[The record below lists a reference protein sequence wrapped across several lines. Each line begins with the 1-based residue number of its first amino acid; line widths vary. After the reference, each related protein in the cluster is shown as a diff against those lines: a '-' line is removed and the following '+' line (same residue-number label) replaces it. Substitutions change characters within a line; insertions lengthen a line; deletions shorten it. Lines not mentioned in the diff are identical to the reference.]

1 MLPFMGP
8 VNSRSFYKDLSAVP
22 AAEGMCALEHH
33 QTVPDDWCVVIVD
46 IVSSTAA
53 IEAGKYKDVNMVS
66 ASAITAV
73 LNAVDRSEIPY
84 IFGGDGATLLVPAAL
99 VFDVAAALYGTRQMA
114 KEAFSLDMRAGIVW
128 MEDLRK
134 VKARV
139 HVGKLEIAPGVFQ
152 AALSG
157 EGVTAAEKIVKAPDT
172 AKAHDIETLFSTKV
186 LASKPADFRGLECRW
201 QPLQS
206 RNGFDVSLIVLSR
219 VEGEAAGILYRD
231 ILAQIGVICGQP
243 ENWRPVSEGQ
253 LNVSVNPQR
262 LSGEARVHS
271 AGRGGGARL
280 RQLAHVFFYACIGRA
295 CTVFG
300 LKAGSFDGKTYKN
313 STTQNTDYIKFDN
326 ALRLIMDVTTAQK
339 DALTEYLEGLRNQG
353 RIFYGLHAASSALM
367 TCLVFD
373 YASAHMHFV
382 DGADGGYALAAKA
395 MKQQVK
401 DAAEAIAA

>member
-1 MLPFMGP
+1 MASTS
-8 VNSRSFYKDLSAVP
+8 SRTFYKDLPAVP
-22 AAEGMCALEHH
+22 AAQGMCDLAQHLA
-33 QTVPDDWCVVIVD
+33 VPDDWCVVIVD
-46 IVSSTAA
+46 IVSSTVA

-73 LNAVDRSEIPY
+73 LNAVDRNEVPY

-128 MEDLRK
+128 MEDLQK
-134 VKARV
+134 IKSRV
-139 HVGKLEIAPGVFQ
+139 RVGKLEIAPGVFQ

-157 EGVTAAEKIVKAPDT
+157 DGVTAAEKIVKSGET

-219 VEGEAAGILYRD
+219 EEEAAGALYRD
-231 ILAQIGVICGQP
+231 ILAQIEALCGRP
-243 ENWRPVSEGQ
+243 ESWKPVSEGQ
-253 LNVSVNPQR
+253 LNISTSPQR
-262 LSGEARVHS
+262 LSGEAKVHS
-271 AGRGGGARL
+271 SGKGGGTWL
-280 RQLAHVFFYACIGRA
+280 SQLGQVFFHACVGRA
-295 CTVFG
+295 CTAFG
-300 LKAGSFDGKTYKN
+300 LTAGSFDGKTYKG

-326 ALRLIMDVTTAQK
+326 ALRLVMDVTPVQK
-339 DALTEYLEGLRNQG
+339 DGLTAYFEGLKNQS
-353 RIFYGLHAASSALM
+353 RIFYGMHAASAALM

-395 MKQQVK
+395 MKQQIK
-401 DAAEAIAA
+401 DAAQAKAA